1 MSSYIVDT
9 EAVLVVPQERDGG
22 RRTPDRAEKA
32 PARPVTSIPRRWTY
46 IYLPI
51 LSQPPSTSS
60 ALHGRAVPGRRR
72 PFRASFVSALTPGR
86 LHHVAAVRPG
96 VDASAVLRC
105 VLPLPSSHRRVP
117 PHARHPEP
125 RIRGLQHAVVR
136 PSRAAGLLIQGAPD
150 LRHDLCEGRR
160 GGTRA
165 RRAPCHDLVRY
176 VPSAPSNAGANDSVL
191 PDAEQAVAQH
201 VPLDEYEANLRFFL
215 EGLTSPASPYAVA
228 HARGLNIVLVTPP
241 PLCVPLMG
249 GGAFA
254 REREP
259 ATTKAYADVVLRL
272 GEEYAGKAGE
282 NWRIGTVDMWG
293 ATLKAAGGEG
303 EELAKYLSDGLHL
316 TSEGYAVFWDEYT
329 KLVKTVFKGRG
340 LDWESLDDLPLRM
353 PPWDTVDAARPDIL
367 AGMRLPPIRT
377 QI

>member
-1 MSSYIVDT
+1 MAAPFQD
-9 EAVLVVPQERDGG
+9 AVVLFGDSITSQQYVPGSMQARFCDAY
-22 RRTPDRAEKA
+22 RRTLDILNRGYGGYNTRWARQIFDTIFAKA
-32 PARPVTSIPRRWTY
+32 DEAG
-46 IYLPI
+46 
-51 LSQPPSTSS
+51 
-60 ALHGRAVPGRRR
+60 HVP
-72 PFRASFVSALTPGR
+72 
-86 LHHVAAVRPG
+86 
-96 VDASAVLRC
+96 
-105 VLPLPSSHRRVP
+105 
-117 PHARHPEP
+117 
-125 RIRGLQHAVVR
+125 VVR
-136 PSRAAGLLIQGAPD
+136 
-150 LRHDLCEGRR
+150 
-160 GGTRA
+160 
-165 RRAPCHDLVRY
+165 LVTIWF
-176 VPSAPSNAGANDSVL
+176 GANDSVL